1 MTLRKRILAA
11 IAAMTAAVT
20 LLTSCMQRNEPDISK
35 DPLPSLTTTE
45 SETTRSEVTAIP
57 IEETSTSE
65 TTEETT
71 EKEITTSEKTTAEE
85 TQSSTEAST
94 VPTEGTKAPE
104 TTPSTIV
111 MTVTP
116 PETEAP
122 PTETT
127 TAPPETTATSETAAP
142 TAATTSEQ
150 ISTLAEV
157 ITRVPETTAATQNK
171 PKAQVNPITGKTIIT
186 RPYSYYKLTAEEQAV
201 YDEIYEH
208 AMNLDIEFLFSQ
220 SRDIDTIYKVYEL
233 LVNEEIELFYLDNK
247 FYYSGNPATKMKLS
261 YTDTK
266 LNIKKKKQD
275 LNTAT
280 QEILAK
286 VTSGMSDYDMV
297 KLFHDELIRTCV
309 YDTEATNNVYGALVD
324 KRTMCKGYSGA
335 FLRLCNLT
343 GIPALS
349 ITGSTNEPHM
359 WNMVKIDG
367 EWYHI
372 DLTWDDP
379 DKEGYPEF
387 CRYDYFGLDTATIK
401 KLRTIDNY
409 SYALPEATSDKYNYF
424 VKSKLLAD
432 SYEGAK
438 LMVTNELF
446 NCIKEKGYGIQIRCA
461 TPELF
466 LEVKS
471 KMLTSAKADG
481 FAILEEVNTASGGG
495 VIETESLYYTADE
508 GTLVIKI
515 FLKYLS

>member
-1 MTLRKRILAA
+1 MRKKIFSV
-11 IAAMTAAVT
+11 IAALTAAVT

-45 SETTRSEVTAIP
+45 SETVRAEVTAIP
-57 IEETSTSE
+57 MEETTTSE
-65 TTEETT
+65 TTEKET
-71 EKEITTSEKTTAEE
+71 TTAETTTKE
-85 TQSSTEAST
+85 TESSTETTT
-94 VPTEGTKAPE
+94 VTTEGTKAPE
-104 TTPSTIV
+104 TTPSTV
-111 MTVTP
+111 VLTVTP
-116 PETEAP
+116 PETETQPPETTSLPPETTSSSETAAP

-127 TAPPETTATSETAAP
+127 IEQTTTLSE
-142 TAATTSEQ
+142 E
-150 ISTLAEV
+150 I
-157 ITRVPETTAATQNK
+157 ITRVPEETTDAKQNQS
-171 PKAQVNPITGKTIIT
+171 KAQVNPITGKTIIT

-201 YDEIYEH
+201 YDEIFDH
-208 AMNLDIEFLFSQ
+208 AMDLDIEFTFSEPK
-220 SRDIDTIYKVYEL
+220 DIDTIYKVYEL

-247 FYYSGNPATKMKLS
+247 FYYSGTPATKMKLG

-275 LNTAT
+275 VNTAT

-286 VTSGMSDYDMV
+286 VTSGMSDYDIV

-309 YDTEATNNVYGALVD
+309 YDTEATNNIYGALVE
-324 KRTMCKGYSGA
+324 KRTMCQGYAGA

-379 DKEGYPEF
+379 DKEDYPEF

-409 SYALPEATSDKYNYF
+409 SYTLPEATSDRYNYF

-438 LMVTNELF
+438 LMVTNELY
-446 NCIKEKGYGIQIRCA
+446 NCIKEKGYGIQIKCA

-471 KMLTSAKADG
+471 KMLTASDADG
-481 FAILEEVNTASGGG
+481 FDILEEVNAAAGGG
-495 VIETESLYYTADE
+495 VIETESIYYAADE

-515 FLKYLS
+515 YLKYLS

>member
-1 MTLRKRILAA
+1 MTLRKKIVSV
-11 IAAMTAAVT
+11 IAALTAAVT

-45 SETTRSEVTAIP
+45 SETLRAEVTAVP
-57 IEETSTSE
+57 MEETTTSE
-65 TTEETT
+65 TTEKET
-71 EKEITTSEKTTAEE
+71 TTAETTTEE
-85 TQSSTEAST
+85 TESSTEPTT

-104 TTPSTIV
+104 TTPSTV
-111 MTVTP
+111 VLTVTP
-116 PETEAP
+116 TETEAQPTETTSAPPETTVSSETTAP

-127 TAPPETTATSETAAP
+127 TVQATTLPETT
-142 TAATTSEQ
+142 TT
-150 ISTLAEV
+150 
-157 ITRVPETTAATQNK
+157 VPETTAEKQNQS
-171 PKAQVNPITGKTIIT
+171 KAQVNPITGKTIIT

-201 YDEIYEH
+201 YDEIYDH
-208 AMNLDIEFLFSQ
+208 AMDLDIEFTFSEP
-220 SRDIDTIYKVYEL
+220 RDIDTIYKVYEL

-247 FYYSGNPATKMKLS
+247 FYYSGTPATKMKLG
-261 YTDTK
+261 YNDTK

-297 KLFHDELIRTCV
+297 KLFHDEIIRTCV
-309 YDTEATNNVYGALVD
+309 YDTEATNNIYGALVE
-324 KRTMCKGYSGA
+324 KRTMCQGYAGA

-343 GIPALS
+343 GIPALL

-379 DKEGYPEF
+379 DKEDYPEF

-409 SYALPEATSDKYNYF
+409 SYALPEATSDRYNYF

-432 SYEGAK
+432 NYEGAK
-438 LMVTNELF
+438 LMVTNELY
-446 NCIKEKGYGIQIRCA
+446 NCIRERGYGIQIKCA

-471 KMLTSAKADG
+471 KMLTASDADG
-481 FAILEEVNTASGGG
+481 FAILEEVNAAAGGG
-495 VIETESLYYTADE
+495 VIETESIYYAADE

-515 FLKYLS
+515 YLKYLS